1 VRRLLWVLLVGLA
14 LALSVLIA
22 RNDQGAVGNLTTSDF
37 ASLAIKITIL
47 VVVGSAVLTLFQDRS
62 QALESALLWVV
73 LALVLVLVY
82 TFRFDVRDSFDRAL
96 AELVPGHGATTR
108 GRAVEF
114 RTVEFSRSRAGEFP
128 IMAEVNEAHIWMIL
142 DTGANSVVL
151 TNEAAKAAGF
161 PLESGMVKYSVNV
174 ETANGRALAAPVTI
188 DKITIGSIAERSIPA
203 LIAPPGQLKTS
214 LLGMSFLDR
223 LQSWEVR
230 GDRLVLRAYP

>member
-14 LALSVLIA
+14 LALSFLIA

-47 VVVGSAVLTLFQDRS
+47 VVFGSAVLTLFQDRS

-96 AELVPGHGATTR
+96 AELVPGHGATR
-108 GRAVEF
+108 GHTVEF

>member
-1 VRRLLWVLLVGLA
+1 MRRLLWVLLIGLA
-14 LALSVLIA
+14 LALVILIA
-22 RNDQGAVGNLTTSDF
+22 RNNQGTVGDLTASDF
-37 ASLAIKITIL
+37 ASLAIKIAML
-47 VVVGSAVLTLFQDRS
+47 VVVGGAVLTLFQDRS

-96 AELVPGHGATTR
+96 AELVPGRAATR
-108 GRAVEF
+108 GH
-114 RTVEFSRSRAGEFP
+114 TVEFARSRDGDFP
-128 IMAEVNEAHIWMIL
+128 ILAQVNRAHISMIL

-151 TNEAAKAAGF
+151 TNEAAKAAGL
-161 PLESGMVKYSVNV
+161 PLEMVKYSVNV

-188 DKITIGSIAERSIPA
+188 DRIAIGGIAERSIPA
-203 LIAPPGQLKTS
+203 LIAPPGQLRTS

-230 GDRLVLRAYP
+230 GDRLVLRGYP

>member
-1 VRRLLWVLLVGLA
+1 VRRLLWVLLLGLA
-14 LALSVLIA
+14 LALLVLIA
-22 RNDQGAVGNLTTSDF
+22 RNDQGTVGNLTTSDF

-47 VVVGSAVLTLFQDRS
+47 VVVGAAVLTLFQERS

-96 AELVPGHGATTR
+96 ADLVPGHAATR
-108 GRAVEF
+108 GHS
-114 RTVEFSRSRAGEFP
+114 VEFSRSRAGDFP
-128 IMAEVNEAHIWMIL
+128 IFAQVNDARISMIL

-151 TNEAAKAAGF
+151 TNEAAKAAGL
-161 PLESGMVKYSVNV
+161 PLDMVKYSVNV

-188 DKITIGSIAERSIPA
+188 NRIIIGSIAERSIPA

-230 GDRLVLRAYP
+230 GDRLVLHAYP

>member
-1 VRRLLWVLLVGLA
+1 VRRLLWVLLLGLA
-14 LALSVLIA
+14 LALLVLIA
-22 RNDQGAVGNLTTSDF
+22 RNDQGTIGNLTTSDF

-47 VVVGSAVLTLFQDRS
+47 VVVGGAVLTLFQDRS

-96 AELVPGHGATTR
+96 AELVPGHGATR
-108 GRAVEF
+108 GRM
-114 RTVEFSRSRAGEFP
+114 VEFSRSRAGEFP
-128 IMAEVNEAHIWMIL
+128 ILAQVNDAHISMIL

-151 TNEAAKAAGF
+151 TNEAAKAAGL
-161 PLESGMVKYSVNV
+161 PLDMVKYSVNV
-174 ETANGRALAAPVTI
+174 ETANGRALAAPVTLNRI
-188 DKITIGSIAERSIPA
+188 IIGSIAERSIPA

>member
-1 VRRLLWVLLVGLA
+1 VRRLLWVLLLGLA
-14 LALSVLIA
+14 LALLVLIA
-22 RNDQGAVGNLTTSDF
+22 RNDQGTIGNLTTSDF

-47 VVVGSAVLTLFQDRS
+47 VVVGGAVLTLFQDRS

-96 AELVPGHGATTR
+96 AELVPGHGATR
-108 GRAVEF
+108 GRM
-114 RTVEFSRSRAGEFP
+114 VEFSRSRGGEFP
-128 IMAEVNEAHIWMIL
+128 ILAQVNDAHISMIL

-151 TNEAAKAAGF
+151 TNEAAMAAGL
-161 PLESGMVKYSVNV
+161 PLDMVKYSVNV
-174 ETANGRALAAPVTI
+174 ETANGRALAAPVTLNRI
-188 DKITIGSIAERSIPA
+188 IIGSIAERSIPA

>member
-1 VRRLLWVLLVGLA
+1 VRRLLWVLLLGLA
-14 LALSVLIA
+14 LGLVILIA
-22 RNDQGAVGNLTTSDF
+22 RNDEGTVGNLTTADF
-37 ASLAIKITIL
+37 ASLALKIAIL
-47 VVVGSAVLTLFQDRS
+47 VVVGGAVLTLFQDRS

-96 AELVPGHGATTR
+96 AELVPGHAATH
-108 GRAVEF
+108 GH
-114 RTVEFSRSRAGEFP
+114 TVELARSRAGDFP
-128 IMAEVNEAHIWMIL
+128 ILAQVNRAHISMIL

-151 TNEAAKAAGF
+151 TNEAAKAAGL
-161 PLESGMVKYSVNV
+161 PLEMVKYSVNV

-188 DKITIGSIAERSIPA
+188 DRIAIGNIAERSIPA
-203 LIAPPGQLKTS
+203 LIAPPGTLKTS

-230 GDRLVLRAYP
+230 GDRLVLHGYP

>member
-1 VRRLLWVLLVGLA
+1 VRRLLWVLLLGLA
-14 LALSVLIA
+14 LVLVILIA
-22 RNDQGAVGNLTTSDF
+22 RNDQGTIGNLTTSDF
-37 ASLAIKITIL
+37 ASLAIKIAML
-47 VVVGSAVLTLFQDRS
+47 VVVGGAVLTLFQDRS

-96 AELVPGHGATTR
+96 AELVPGHAATR
-108 GRAVEF
+108 GH
-114 RTVEFSRSRAGEFP
+114 TVELARSRAGDFP
-128 IMAEVNEAHIWMIL
+128 ILAQVNGAHISMIL

-151 TNEAAKAAGF
+151 TNEAAKAAGL
-161 PLESGMVKYSVNV
+161 PLEMVKYSVNV

-188 DKITIGSIAERSIPA
+188 DRITIGGIAERSIPA

-230 GDRLVLRAYP
+230 GDKLVLHSYP

>member
-1 VRRLLWVLLVGLA
+1 VRRLLWVLLLGLA
-14 LALSVLIA
+14 LVLVVLIA
-22 RNDQGAVGNLTTSDF
+22 RNDQGTVGNLTTSDF
-37 ASLAIKITIL
+37 ASLAIKITML
-47 VVVGSAVLTLFQDRS
+47 VIVGAAVLTLIQDRS

-96 AELVPGHGATTR
+96 AEIVPGHAATR
-108 GRAVEF
+108 GH
-114 RTVEFSRSRAGEFP
+114 TVEFSRSRAGDFP
-128 IMAEVNEAHIWMIL
+128 ILALVNGAHIWMIL

-151 TNEAAKAAGF
+151 TNEAAKAAGL
-161 PLESGMVKYSVNV
+161 PLLMVKYSVNV
-174 ETANGRALAAPVTI
+174 ETANGRALAAPVTL
-188 DKITIGSIAERSIPA
+188 KEITIGSIAERSIPA

-230 GDRLVLRAYP
+230 GDRLLLRARP

>member
-1 VRRLLWVLLVGLA
+1 VRRLLWVLLLGLA
-14 LALSVLIA
+14 LALVTLIA
-22 RNDQGAVGNLTTSDF
+22 RYDQGALGNLTTSDF
-37 ASLAIKITIL
+37 ASLAIKIALL
-47 VVVGSAVLTLFQDRS
+47 VVVGGAVLTLFQDRS
-62 QALESALLWVV
+62 QAFESALLWVV

-96 AELVPGHGATTR
+96 AELVPGHAATH
-108 GRAVEF
+108 G

-128 IMAEVNEAHIWMIL
+128 ILAQVNGAYISMIL

-151 TNEAAKAAGF
+151 TNEAAKAAGL
-161 PLESGMVKYSVNV
+161 PLLMVKYSVNV

-188 DKITIGSIAERSIPA
+188 DRIAIGSIAERSIPA

-230 GDRLVLRAYP
+230 GDRLVLRGYP